1 MQRAITRIAHEVVEH
16 NNGASDIVLAGLHT
30 RGVPL
35 AQRIA
40 TAIERIE
47 HILVPIGFLDINLYR
62 DDLNDRPR
70 PLVRP
75 TAFPVNI
82 DNKRII
88 IIDDV
93 LFTGRSARAA
103 LDALTDLG
111 RPKSIQLAALVDRGH
126 RELPIRADYVGKN
139 VPTSHQETVR
149 VHVKEIDGKD
159 EVILAVANGEGTK

>member
-1 MQRAITRIAHEVVEH
+1 MAHEVVER
-16 NNGASDIVLAGLHT
+16 NNGAADIVLAGLRT

-40 TAIERIE
+40 GAIERIE
-47 HILVPIGFLDINLYR
+47 HIMVPIGFLDISLYR
-62 DDLNDRPR
+62 DDLNDRPQ
-70 PLVRP
+70 PLVKP

-111 RPKSIQLAALVDRGH
+111 RPKSIQLATLVDRGH

-149 VHVKEIDGKD
+149 VHVQEIDGKD
-159 EVILAVANGEGTK
+159 EVILSIENAEGMK

>member
-1 MQRAITRIAHEVVEH
+1 MAHEVVER
-16 NNGASDIVLAGLHT
+16 NNGAADIVLAGLRT

-40 TAIERIE
+40 GAIERIE
-47 HILVPIGFLDINLYR
+47 HTLVPIGFLDISLYR
-62 DDLNDRPR
+62 DDLNNRPQ
-70 PLVRP
+70 PLVKP

-111 RPKSIQLAALVDRGH
+111 RPKSIQLATLVDRGH

-149 VHVKEIDGKD
+149 VHVQEIDGKD
-159 EVILAVANGEGTK
+159 EVILSIENDEGMK